1 LSEDLRI
8 RVIEAVEAGAS
19 RRRAAERFGVSV
31 SSAIRWVAAFGRSGR
46 TRALPQGGDKRS
58 RRIEDHADFLLSAT
72 REAPD
77 ATLEEL
83 RAMLWRE
90 RGVSFALSTLWRF
103 FERHRITHK
112 KSRRMPPS
120 RSARM

>member
-1 LSEDLRI
+1 MHGKILVR
-8 RVIEAVEAGAS
+8 RPAHS
-19 RRRAAERFGVSV
+19 RDCGC
-31 SSAIRWVAAFGRSGR
+31 
-46 TRALPQGGDKRS
+46 RS
-58 RRIEDHADFLLSAT
+58 RGQPASSCRTVRGVGVVGDPLGGHVQAHHADLLLAAT

-83 RAMLWRE
+83 RAMLLRE
-90 RGVSFALSTLWRF
+90 RGVGFAVSTLWRF

-112 KSRRMPPS
+112 KSRRTPPS